1 MGYLDGPQVQD
12 SRDLQPNLQMRFRPN
27 LKMRFRPNL
36 KMRFRPNLKKRFRPN
51 LKMRFPAALVSLGYS
66 SGARKVHMVP
76 QTFRQF
82 R

>member
-12 SRDLQPNLQMRFRPN
+12 SRDLQPNLQMRI
-27 LKMRFRPNL
+27 RPNL

>member
-12 SRDLQPNLQMRFRPN
+12 SRDLQPNLQMRIRPNLKMGFRPN
-27 LKMRFRPNL
+27 LKI
-36 KMRFRPNLKKRFRPN
+36 
-51 LKMRFPAALVSLGYS
+51 RFPAALVSLGYS